1 MRMPE
6 MAPEW
11 MFTSREGAFRGWLLR
26 ILRDEA
32 FILREKEQSTSNGK
46 TGNRLNYQQSD
57 TTMPRAKVGML

>member
-26 ILRDEA
+26 ILIDEA
-32 FILREKEQSTSNGK
+32 FSLREKEQSTSNGK
-46 TGNRLNYQQSD
+46 TGNRHNYQQSD

>member
-26 ILRDEA
+26 ILIDEA
-32 FILREKEQSTSNGK
+32 FKAQLPAVRHDHASGEGWNAIEKG
-46 TGNRLNYQQSD
+46 
-57 TTMPRAKVGML
+57 